1 MAVASVVL
9 YQGEGGWSV
18 EDVNRLSDSFS
29 KMRQWRSHDGVDL
42 TDLFVITESDPSL
55 FYRQVKVHKQE
66 LKYEGFWNNIHC
78 LEYAARELHSEDK
91 AIFLPHPTIALDL
104 VGIPI
109 LENVPEQG
117 KTENAAKSISE
128 EDKALVRENMLFPV
142 QQFDNWWNDET
153 DMSPFWLGIPS
164 STCRYFFNS
173 FNNNYDSILEDYDP
187 NAYGWQQYIECEL
200 EPNLFYLNHPHG
212 INAPYKLHEK
222 EGNKARNE
230 IWESNVRP
238 YFQNEDDGY
247 GWRGLGGEPDALLYD
262 YDHEYRTVSRQVS
275 FITFEGETDRILEDE
290 WVRWFIL

>member
-1 MAVASVVL
+1 
-9 YQGEGGWSV
+9 
-18 EDVNRLSDSFS
+18 
-29 KMRQWRSHDGVDL
+29 
-42 TDLFVITESDPSL
+42 
-55 FYRQVKVHKQE
+55 
-66 LKYEGFWNNIHC
+66 
-78 LEYAARELHSEDK
+78 
-91 AIFLPHPTIALDL
+91 
-104 VGIPI
+104 
-109 LENVPEQG
+109 
-117 KTENAAKSISE
+117 
-128 EDKALVRENMLFPV
+128 MLFPV

-200 EPNLFYLNHPHG
+200 EPELFYLNHPHG
-212 INAPYKLHEK
+212 INAPYKLYEK

-247 GWRGLGGEPDALLYD
+247 GWRGLGGEPEALLFD

-275 FITFEGETDRILEDE
+275 FITFEGDTDKILEDE